1 MRLKRSKSWD
11 MRYHWLRD
19 AALRKYLLVKWAKG
33 ILNKADYYTKHFAP
47 SHHVQMRTT
56 LFVRGT
62 VGVSDQNNRIKPAR
76 AITRVPARTS
86 TVSTT
91 STRTAKYLPRT
102 SLKTFSTRF
111 IPPVMNKMTLQG
123 CVGTT
128 KLLRTFTRTLTS
140 VY

>member
-19 AALRKYLLVKWAKG
+19 AALRKHLLVKWVKG
-33 ILNKADYYTKHFAP
+33 ILNKADYYIKHFAP
-47 SHHVQMRTT
+47 SHHVQMRPT
-56 LFVRGT
+56 LFVHGT
-62 VGVSDQNNRIKPAR
+62 AGVIDQNNIVKPAR
-76 AITRVPARTS
+76 AITRVPART
-86 TVSTT
+86 VSTIFAC
-91 STRTAKYLPRT
+91 TAKFLPRAL
-102 SLKTFSTRF
+102 LKTINTRF

-128 KLLRTFTRTLTS
+128 KLLRTFSRTLTS